1 MSDEIAKRVYKDLG
15 VKPVINAAGSLT
27 MLGGS
32 RLSPGVR
39 EAMEAAN
46 RYFVD
51 MKTLLQESG
60 SVIAKMLGCEAAMV
74 TPGCAS
80 TLSLGAAA
88 CMTGNDIE
96 KLEQLPDTTGLK
108 GKFIVQSLQ
117 RYKYDRCLT
126 IFGGRIEEVGNT
138 QGTTAPQLHAAI
150 DEETSAVLCVAP
162 GDRQG
167 VVPIEEV
174 ISIAGNKGVP
184 VIVDAASEVYPHE
197 RMRRYTD
204 MGADIVGIGA
214 KYFGSCNSTGLMC
227 GRKNL
232 VDAAFLHS
240 FISFETEGYRAVG
253 RPMKVDRQEV
263 IATVTALREWMEM
276 DHEARFVEADRR
288 TGLIRE
294 GLTQIPHIEV
304 IPVKEE
310 RGLGNGLSIRVDE
323 EGLGKTIAE
332 IVEELHQG
340 DPDIWVW
347 YGKANLSVAV
357 HSLTDEDAAIVRDR
371 LREVLRS
378 P

>member
-1 MSDEIAKRVYKDLG
+1 MSDDMVKRVYEDLG

-51 MKTLLQESG
+51 MKTLLKESG
-60 SVIAKMLGCEAAMV
+60 KVIAKMMGCEAAMV

-80 TLSLGAAA
+80 ALSLGAAA
-88 CMTGNDIE
+88 CMTGSDIE
-96 KLEQLPDTTGLK
+96 RLEQLPDTIGMRH
-108 GKFIVQSLQ
+108 KFIVQTRQ
-117 RYKYDRCLT
+117 RYKYDRCMT
-126 IFGGRIEEVGNT
+126 IFGGKIEEVGDAR
-138 QGTTAPQLHAAI
+138 GTSASQLEAAI
-150 DEETSAVLCVAP
+150 DGQTAAVLCVAP
-162 GDRQG
+162 GDLNG
-167 VVPIEEV
+167 VVPIKEV
-174 ISIAGNKGVP
+174 IKISADKNVP

-197 RMRRYTD
+197 RMRSYTD
-204 MGADIVGIGA
+204 MGADIVGFGA

-227 GRKNL
+227 GCKEV

-240 FISFETEGYRAVG
+240 FISFETDGYRAVG

-263 IATVTALREWMEM
+263 IATVTALREWIEM
-276 DHEARFVEADRR
+276 DHEARFVEADRMTR
-288 TGLIRE
+288 LIQD
-294 GLTQIPHIEV
+294 GLTGINHIDV
-304 IPVKEE
+304 VPVVEE

-323 EGLGKTIAE
+323 EGLGKTVAE

-347 YGKANLSVAV
+347 YGKRNLSVGV
-357 HSLTDEDAAIVRDR
+357 HSLTEEDAVIVRDR
-371 LREVLRS
+371 LKEVLG
-378 P
+378 